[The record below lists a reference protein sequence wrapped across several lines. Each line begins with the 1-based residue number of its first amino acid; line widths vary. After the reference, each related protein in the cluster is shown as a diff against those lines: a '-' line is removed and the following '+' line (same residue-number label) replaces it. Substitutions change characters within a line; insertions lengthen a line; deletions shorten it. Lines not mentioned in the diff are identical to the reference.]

1 MSAGEVLT
9 VSVDAMA
16 PAGDGLAKA
25 EGSARVVFVPG
36 AAPGDRLEVELSE
49 TKASFAR
56 ARIKRVLSA
65 GPDRIDPPCPHH
77 AAPSRSGLACGGCG
91 WQHLDYRAQLTQKR
105 AIVVDCLKRIGK
117 FEDAE
122 ALTGATKAAP
132 KPFGYRNKVQIP
144 FGPGPS
150 GPVMGFFAAGSREI
164 VDMRECP
171 IQPDLSVRIALTV
184 KKLALARGW
193 SFYDGR
199 TGRGW
204 LRHLY
209 LRTNAESQALVAL
222 VVTRSEFPDRETF
235 AAELHAAHP
244 EIIGIHLNVQPERTS
259 VVLGPEW
266 RRVWGEREIEETL
279 GRFRFTVSPGAF
291 LQVNTPAAEILYDE
305 AKAAV
310 REGGRKFAMGLDLYC
325 GVGTLT
331 LWLADSFP
339 KILGVEENRDAV
351 KDGYRNAERNG
362 VKNARFRAGRAEA
375 VLPKIAKELT
385 NDCAAVVDPPRIGLS
400 QPVRR
405 FLTDKRLRRL
415 VYVSCDSAT
424 FARDAGYLT
433 HSGYRLRRVSPVDL
447 FPQTPHVELVAL
459 LDRS

>member
-1 MSAGEVLT
+1 VSEGETLT
-9 VSVDAMA
+9 VRVEAMA
-16 PAGDGLAKA
+16 PAGDGLARA

-36 AAPGDRLEVELSE
+36 AAPGDRLEVEIFE
-49 TKASFAR
+49 AKASFAR

-65 GPDRIDPPCPHH
+65 GPDRVDPPCPHH
-77 AAPSRSGLACGGCG
+77 AAPSRPAPACGGCG
-91 WQHLDYRAQLTQKR
+91 WQQLDYGAQLVQKR

-117 FEDAE
+117 FADAE
-122 ALTGATKAAP
+122 ALTAPTKAAP
-132 KPFGYRNKVQIP
+132 KPWGYRNKVQIP
-144 FGPGPS
+144 FGPGPR
-150 GPVMGFFAAGSREI
+150 GPLMGFFSAGSREI
-164 VDMRECP
+164 VDLRECP

-184 KKLALARGW
+184 KRLATEHGW

-209 LRTNAESQALVAL
+209 LRTNAEGEALVAL
-222 VVTRSEFPDRETF
+222 VVTRGEFPDREAF

-244 EIIGIHLNVQPERTS
+244 EIIGIHLNVQTERTS

-266 RRVWGEREIEETL
+266 RRVWGGREIEETL
-279 GRFRFTVSPGAF
+279 GAFRFTVSPGAF
-291 LQVNTPAAEILYDE
+291 LQVNTPAAEVLYNE

-310 REGGRKFAMGLDLYC
+310 RDGGRKFAMGLDLYC

-331 LWLADSFP
+331 LWLADCFP
-339 KILGVEENRDAV
+339 KIVGVEENRDAV
-351 KDGYRNAERNG
+351 KDAYRNAERNG

-375 VLPKIAKELT
+375 VLPKIANELASE
-385 NDCAAVVDPPRIGLS
+385 CAAVVDPPRIGLS

-415 VYVSCDSAT
+415 VYVSCDPAT

-433 HSGYRLRRVSPVDL
+433 HSGYRLRRVQPVDL
-447 FPQTPHVELVAL
+447 FPQTPHVELVGL
-459 LDRS
+459 LDRT